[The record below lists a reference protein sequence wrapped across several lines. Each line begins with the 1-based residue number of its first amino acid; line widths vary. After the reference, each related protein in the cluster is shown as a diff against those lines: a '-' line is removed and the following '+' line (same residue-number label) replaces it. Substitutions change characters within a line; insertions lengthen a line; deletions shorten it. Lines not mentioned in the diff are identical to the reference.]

1 MLAPS
6 AQQLAEFGEIV
17 RQFRKLRRYAKALLP
32 EEVAQ
37 AEARLDELLQQN
49 RPSTGTDYDLLY
61 NIGII
66 LSHQKTPL
74 TMSELS
80 QTLDVPLSTAT
91 RIVDL
96 LVKNNYAQR
105 LNDPE
110 DRRIV
115 RIALTETG
123 LATYQV
129 INEFMQKRLDRVLQ
143 HFTVGERDTLLT
155 LLNKLLEVMKEE
167 TQPF

>member
-1 MLAPS
+1 MSVPS
-6 AQQLAEFGEIV
+6 AQQLAEFSEII
-17 RQFRKLRRYAKALLP
+17 RQFRRLRRYARALLP
-32 EEVAQ
+32 EDVAQ
-37 AEARLDELLQQN
+37 AEARFEELLQQN
-49 RPSTGTDYDLLY
+49 KPGSGTDYDLLY

-66 LSHQKTPL
+66 LSHQDKPM

-80 QTLDVPLSTAT
+80 QLLDVPLSTAT
-91 RIVDL
+91 RYVDL

-123 LATYQV
+123 QAMYHV
-129 INEFMQKRLDRVLQ
+129 IDEFMQKRVNRVLR
-143 HFTVGERDTLLT
+143 HFTSHEQDMMITLLH
-155 LLNKLLEVMKEE
+155 KLLEVMREE
-167 TQPF
+167 MQSS